1 MKSDAIV
8 DPGAVVVKPL
18 HAAIAD
24 MAVARVCCEDDLA
37 PRAEL
42 AWLPWVTV
50 ELLDHLAERDL
61 WTALHVSGLSG
72 CRQCVEHLERDE
84 QQAYERKPQV
94 SIDVREHKEYKSY
107 EGRPE
112 HCLTQYEHLPA
123 WQDLLEGLLQ
133 GKARYVSRLLVQ

>member
-8 DPGAVVVKPL
+8 YPGAVVVKSL
-18 HAAIAD
+18 HAPVAD
-24 MAVARVCCEDDLA
+24 VAVARVCCEDHFA

-42 AWLPWVTV
+42 AWLPWITV

-61 WTALHVSGLSG
+61 WTALHVPGLSG

-84 QQAYERKPQV
+84 QQAHERKPYV
-94 SIDVREHKEYKSY
+94 SIDVREYKEDESY

-123 WQDLLEGLLQ
+123 WHYLLERLLE
-133 GKARYVSRLLVQ
+133 GKARYMSRLLV